1 MELNDRKPLKYRGIM
16 WLMALLGFA
25 VMAIS
30 IWGCA
35 AGQRPPESGKA
46 PAAGQEGKDDRLLV
60 VTTIFPYYDLC
71 ARLQGT
77 G

>member
-35 AGQRPPESGKA
+35 AGQRPPESGKV
-46 PAAGQEGKDDRLLV
+46 PAAGQEG
-60 VTTIFPYYDLC
+60 
-71 ARLQGT
+71 
-77 G
+77 

>member
-1 MELNDRKPLKYRGIM
+1 MNDRKPLKYRGIM

-35 AGQRPPESGKA
+35 ADRGLN
-46 PAAGQEGKDDRLLV
+46 QERRLL
-60 VTTIFPYYDLC
+60 P
-71 ARLQGT
+71 ARRERMTASLW
-77 G
+77 